1 MMQFKLQHYSDKT
14 KNPHVNPATT
24 EFKYKLT
31 VTGIILFIATVLWL
45 LTEINNTNNTNYIDS
60 MQIDSRTERLA

>member
-1 MMQFKLQHYSDKT
+1 MSKPAMNPDPT

-31 VTGIILFIATVLWL
+31 VTGIILLIATVLWL
-45 LTEINNTNNTNYIDS
+45 LAETNNTNNTNYIDS
-60 MQIDSRTERLA
+60 IEIDTDIERLA